1 MAAALLPEKIVEHH
15 RKFSALDLNR
25 LKLSIARRWATI
37 DAGIAARGR
46 SGQPA
51 EVMRPRRTSSRLE
64 NRYGSCAVR
73 CRRPGR

>member
-15 RKFSALDLNR
+15 RKFSARDLNR

-37 DAGIAARGR
+37 DAGISARGR

-51 EVMRPRRTSSRLE
+51 NAPTPIVVGARRRVWKTAM
-64 NRYGSCAVR
+64 GHAQ
-73 CRRPGR
+73 